1 MFRRP
6 RRPGIFRSAANAS
19 EIDAV
24 QQANQLRA
32 AGRPAEAGAAF
43 ARLAQEM
50 EAASHPR
57 RAANLHAQAAHAFA
71 DARGEAPALAHAQAA
86 LRLFL
91 RFQMTDRAP
100 VFYGNISRKLQS
112 YGLTNAL
119 TALQGEFAPQAGPTP
134 AKAQSGGPQLAPP
147 GEPPA
152 AARGRL
158 PAACP
163 QCGGPVRS
171 DEVDWIDA
179 ASAECPYCGAVLQT
193 T

>member
-6 RRPGIFRSAANAS
+6 RRPGIIRSAVNAA

-32 AGRPAEAGAAF
+32 AGRPAESGAAF

-50 EAASHPR
+50 EAAAHPR
-57 RAANLHAQAAHAFA
+57 RAANLHAQAAHAYA
-71 DARGEAPALAHAQAA
+71 DARAEAPALAHAQAA
-86 LRLFL
+86 LRLFI
-91 RFQMTDRAP
+91 RFQMLERTHA
-100 VFYGNISRKLQS
+100 FYGNITRKLQS
-112 YGLTNAL
+112 CGFTSALNAL
-119 TALQGEFAPQAGPTP
+119 QSEFAPQAGRQPV
-134 AKAQSGGPQLAPP
+134 
-147 GEPPA
+147 EPDETPA

-179 ASAECPYCGAVLQT
+179 NSAECPFCGAVIQT
-193 T
+193 S

>member
-6 RRPGIFRSAANAS
+6 RRPGIIRTAVNAA

-32 AGRPAEAGAAF
+32 AGRPAESGAAF

-50 EAASHPR
+50 EAAAHPR

-71 DARGEAPALAHAQAA
+71 DARAEAPALAQAQAA
-86 LRLFL
+86 LRLFI
-91 RFQMTDRAP
+91 RFQMLERTHA
-100 VFYGNISRKLQS
+100 FYGNITRKLQAG
-112 YGLTNAL
+112 GLASALNAL
-119 TALQGEFAPQAGPTP
+119 QSEFAPQAGQQQPLGPGETP
-134 AKAQSGGPQLAPP
+134 AV
-147 GEPPA
+147 
-152 AARGRL
+152 ARGRL

-163 QCGGPVRS
+163 QCGGPARS

-179 ASAECPYCGAVLQT
+179 NSAECPYCGAVIQT
-193 T
+193 S